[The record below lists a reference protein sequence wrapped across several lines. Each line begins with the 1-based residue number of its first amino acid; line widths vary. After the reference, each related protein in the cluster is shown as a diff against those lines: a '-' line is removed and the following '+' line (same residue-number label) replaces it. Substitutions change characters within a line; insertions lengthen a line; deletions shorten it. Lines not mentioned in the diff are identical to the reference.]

1 MIIAPRFNRN
11 LITRL
16 PHAGA
21 DLHFHVQF
29 KLMIK
34 GNRRFGVEHHR
45 VFRLCCSRDGKFILQ
60 KNHAKINGELNHL
73 NKWVNFLTTS
83 LYNHFM
89 KPIKEHFLLDPNVVF
104 LNHGSFG
111 ATPKPVF
118 REYQRWQLELERQ
131 PVEFLGRRITGLM
144 AESRA
149 ALGKY
154 VGTHADNLVYTQ
166 NVTISLNII
175 AHSLELDP
183 NDEVLATDHEYGAMD
198 RIWRFLSKERGFR
211 YINQQI
217 KTPLTTEENFIDCL
231 WRGVTSRTRVIF
243 ISHITSPTAMIFPIK
258 EIVRRAHEAGI
269 ITIIDGAH
277 APGQIPLHLDSLG
290 ADFYCGNLHK
300 WLCAPKGAGFLY
312 ARPERQ
318 HLLKPL
324 VISWGY
330 ESETPGNSQFIDHNE
345 WWGTR
350 DMAAFLSVPAAIEFQ
365 EKHDWDKV
373 QNTCH
378 ELARDAQSRICE
390 LTELA
395 PLHSGADS
403 LFRQMI
409 AAPLPRDTDIN
420 VLKAR
425 LYDEY
430 NIEVPL
436 IDWNGNKL
444 IRVSVQGYN
453 TRRDIDELC
462 RALSLLIG

>member
-1 MIIAPRFNRN
+1 MHDNRECYW
-11 LITRL
+11 
-16 PHAGA
+16 
-21 DLHFHVQF
+21 
-29 KLMIK
+29 KLASSY
-34 GNRRFGVEHHR
+34 NYPVP
-45 VFRLCCSRDGKFILQ
+45 
-60 KNHAKINGELNHL
+60 
-73 NKWVNFLTTS
+73 S
-83 LYNHFM
+83 LKKY
-89 KPIKEHFLLDPNVVF
+89 FLLDPNIHF

-131 PVEFLGRRITGLM
+131 PVEFLGRRITKLM
-144 AESRA
+144 ADSRA
-149 ALGKY
+149 VLGKY
-154 VGTHADNLVYTQ
+154 LGTHADNLVYTP
-166 NVTISLNII
+166 NATIALNII
-175 AHSLELDP
+175 ARSLELSS

-198 RIWRFLSKERGFR
+198 RMWRFLSKERGFR

-217 KTPLTTEENFIDCL
+217 RTPLTTKENFIHDF
-231 WRGVTSRTRVIF
+231 WQSVTPRTRVIF
-243 ISHITSPTAMIFPIK
+243 ISHITSPTALIFPIK
-258 EIVRRAHEAGI
+258 DILRRAGEAGI
-269 ITIIDGAH
+269 LTIIDGAH
-277 APGQIPLHLDSLG
+277 APGQISLPLDSLG

-300 WLCAPKGAGFLY
+300 WLCAPKGAGFLH

-330 ESETPGNSQFIDHNE
+330 ESETPGYSQFIDHNE

-373 QNTCH
+373 RDACH
-378 ELARDAQSRICE
+378 ELAQYALKRICE
-390 LTELA
+390 LTGLA
-395 PLHSGADS
+395 PLHSEGES
-403 LFRQMI
+403 WFRQMI
-409 AAPLPRDTDIN
+409 AAPLPINTDIN

-425 LYDEY
+425 LYDEH

-453 TRRDIDELC
+453 SKRDIDQLC
-462 RALSLLIG
+462 RALDLLVRKRIRS